1 VRRPAGFT
9 IVEIIVVLLL
19 MSILAAT
26 LLGRSIT
33 TGTIDLNSAT
43 DKIRNQLRY
52 AQSQAMKRTDAV
64 WGIQSDGSSQYWL
77 FRATPSTPTKP
88 SATEEVLIPGGD
100 YAAGGTRVSF
110 ANLGADLNIFTLVFD
125 SLGRPYKGQTN
136 GVPNSPVIKEDNP
149 IVKVTKGE
157 ERQITITPETGFCV
171 IQ

>member
-77 FRATPSTPTKP
+77 FRATPT
-88 SATEEVLIPGGD
+88 ATEDVVIPGGD
-100 YAAGGTRVSF
+100 YASGSTRVSF
-110 ANLGADLNIFTLVFD
+110 ANLGADLNSFTVVFD
-125 SLGRPYKGQTN
+125 WLGRPFKGQAS
-136 GVPNSPVIKEDNP
+136 GVPNSPVAAVDNP
-149 IVKVTKGE
+149 IVRVSKGE
-157 ERQITITPETGFCV
+157 ERPITITPETGL
-171 IQ
+171 IR